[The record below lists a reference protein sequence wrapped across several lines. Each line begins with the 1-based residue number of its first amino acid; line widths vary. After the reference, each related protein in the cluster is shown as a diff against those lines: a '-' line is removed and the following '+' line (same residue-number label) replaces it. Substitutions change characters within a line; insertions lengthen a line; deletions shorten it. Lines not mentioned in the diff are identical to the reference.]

1 MRDFA
6 TGYQVTPS
14 ARAMHAFREEYP
26 WVLEMQAELRS
37 ARRLCTYLVYVYRGA
52 DQAGTTPCY
61 KCGCCLLHRLWQIRA
76 KYDPEVADLAP

>member
-1 MRDFA
+1 
-6 TGYQVTPS
+6 
-14 ARAMHAFREEYP
+14 MHAFWEEYP

-52 DQAGTTPCY
+52 DQAGTSPCY
-61 KCGCCLLHRLWQIRA
+61 KCGCCLMHRLWQIRA